1 MHKPS
6 LIAVACSVLALGQS
20 FEVASIRRSAFQSGD
35 GEGSRRE
42 AIETSPDSL
51 IMRNVTLRSCLS
63 WAYGVQDFQVIG
75 LDLRERYDI
84 TAKAASP
91 VTTSEL
97 RAMLGLLLAE
107 RFKLAF
113 HRESKSLSAYALTVT
128 KRGAKLRESKEEG
141 PGILEPG
148 AARLTAQHASMAE
161 FAGRLAVGLR
171 MPVVDK
177 TGMPGRYDFI
187 LDLMP
192 YFPEAKGPDVDF
204 AGMIIAALP
213 DQLGLTLESRK
224 EPIEILVVDHVEKT
238 PSEN

>member
-1 MHKPS
+1 MYKLS
-6 LIAVACSVLALGQS
+6 LLAVACGAFTFGQS
-20 FEVASIRRSAFQSGD
+20 FEVASIRPSAFQSGD

-51 IMRNVTLRSCLS
+51 AMRNVTLRSCLS
-63 WAYGVQDFQVIG
+63 WAYGVQDFQVTG
-75 LDLRERYDI
+75 LDMRERYDI
-84 TAKAASP
+84 TAKAASR

-97 RAMLGLLLAE
+97 RAMLGALLAD

-113 HRESKSLSAYALTVT
+113 HRESKSLPAYALTVT
-128 KRGAKLRESKEEG
+128 KRGAKLRESKEED

-148 AARLTAQHASMAE
+148 GAKLTAQHASMLELAD
-161 FAGRLAVGLR
+161 RLSVGLR
-171 MPVVDK
+171 TPVIDK
-177 TGMPGRYDFI
+177 TGLLGRYDFI

-192 YFPEAKGPDVDF
+192 YIPEQKGGDVDF

-224 EPIEILVVDHVEKT
+224 EPIEILVVDHAEKT